1 MPIGE
6 LISVGTAF
14 CWTFTVISFESAG
27 KKVGSL
33 PVNVIRLFFGLALL
47 TTTLF
52 FTTGFVIPVNESG
65 YVWYML
71 VISGFIGLVIGD
83 LFLFQA
89 FVDIGGRISLLIYS
103 TVPVITAIFGFFLFD
118 ESPTWYTAI
127 GMILILG
134 AVSVAILAKR
144 DEDNKIHPH
153 VLKGIIFAT
162 IGAVAQ
168 AVGLVF
174 SKYTIDLD
182 VNAFAATQIRV
193 LAAIFGFTIYV
204 FIKKE
209 WGNVF
214 KAFKNKKAIGWIG
227 LGSIFGPFLGVSSS
241 LWALKYTQLSISTTI
256 SQLNVILIIPFSYY
270 IFKDKVTSTEVWA
283 AIFAFIG
290 AAVLFMY

>member
-33 PVNVIRLFFGLALL
+33 SVNIIRLFFGLLLL
-47 TTTLF
+47 TITLF
-52 FTTGFVIPVNESG
+52 FTTGFVIPVHETG

-71 VISGFIGLVIGD
+71 IISGFIGLVIGD

-103 TVPVITAIFGFFLFD
+103 TVPVITALFGFFLFD
-118 ESPTWYTAI
+118 EQPTWLTGL
-127 GMILILG
+127 GMLLILG
-134 AVSVAILAKR
+134 AVSTAILAKR
-144 DEDNKIHPH
+144 DENNKIHPNI
-153 VLKGIIFAT
+153 LKGILFAT

-174 SKYTIDLD
+174 SKYTIDLN

-193 LAAIFGFTIYV
+193 LAATVGFIIYI

-209 WGNVF
+209 WGNVS
-214 KAFKNKKAIGWIG
+214 KAFQNKKAISWIA
-227 LGSIFGPFLGVSSS
+227 LGSVFGPFLGVTSS
-241 LWALKYTQLSISTTI
+241 LWALQYTQLGISTTI
-256 SQLNVILIIPFSYY
+256 SQLNVILIIPFSYFL
-270 IFKDKVTSTEVWA
+270 FKDKINALEIIA
-283 AIFAFIG
+283 AFVAFVG
-290 AAVLFMY
+290 AGVLFLT

>member
-14 CWTFTVISFESAG
+14 CWTLTVISFESAG

-33 PVNVIRLFFGLALL
+33 SVNIIRLFFGLILL
-47 TTTLF
+47 TVTLF
-52 FTTGFVIPVNESG
+52 ITTGLPVPIHETG

-71 VISGFIGLVIGD
+71 IISGFIGLVIGD

-103 TVPVITAIFGFFLFD
+103 TVPVITALFGFFLFD
-118 ESPTWYTAI
+118 ETPTWYTAI
-127 GMILILG
+127 GMALILG
-134 AVSVAILAKR
+134 AVSMAILSKR
-144 DEDNKIHPH
+144 GDDKKIHPH
-153 VLKGIIFAT
+153 ILKGVVFAS

-193 LAAIFGFTIYV
+193 MAATVGFIIYI

-209 WGNVF
+209 WGNVS
-214 KAFKNKKAIGWIG
+214 KAFKNKRAISWIAV
-227 LGSIFGPFLGVSSS
+227 GSVFGPFLGVTSS
-241 LWALKYTQLSISTTI
+241 LWALRYTQLGISTTI
-256 SQLNVILIIPFSYY
+256 SQLNVILIIPFSYFL
-270 IFKDKVTSTEVWA
+270 FKEKVKPVEIVAAFIAFGGA
-283 AIFAFIG
+283 AI
-290 AAVLFMY
+290 LFLS